1 MVRQGQPRY
10 IEIAEDL
17 HRQLDSAR
25 PNDPMPSET
34 DLSLQFGVSRMT
46 ARQAV
51 KLLEAQGLV
60 YRVPGSGTFATGRSA
75 HRNVAELRS
84 FTEEMRLRGI
94 AVTSQVVDVSRVEP
108 EPHVRADLAL
118 AEGIPVLH
126 VERVRLGDGRP
137 LALESVHLHP
147 RASFVGD
154 FDLSEQSIH
163 ALLESRGIVPSEAA
177 GTLVAAPADARVSK
191 LLGVQVGEPLLV
203 ERRRI
208 VDQHDAPVE
217 STETRYIGNRYVFDV
232 HLQRASTGA
241 SNLSSSSTL

>member
-1 MVRQGQPRY
+1 LARQARPRY

-17 HRQLDSAR
+17 RRQLERAQA
-25 PNDPMPSET
+25 NDPMPSEA

-51 KLLEAQGLV
+51 KLLEGEGLL

-94 AVTSQVVDVSRVEP
+94 SVTSQVIDLSRSVP
-108 EPHVRADLAL
+108 RPQVRADLAL
-118 AEGIPVLH
+118 ADGIAVIH

-147 RASFVGD
+147 RASFVLD
-154 FDLSEQSIH
+154 FDLSERSIH
-163 ALLESRGIVPSEAA
+163 ALLESRGLVPSEAS
-177 GTLVAAPADARVSK
+177 GTVVAEAADERVSK
-191 LLGVQVGEPLLV
+191 LLSVQVGEPLLV

-208 VDQHDAPVE
+208 VDQHDAPLE
-217 STETRYIGNRYVFDV
+217 STETKYVGNRYVFDV
-232 HLQRASTGA
+232 HLQRARSAAT
-241 SNLSSSSTL
+241 SLSSSNPR